1 MMRTSESRH
10 ECPFECD
17 VRTRMRRKARGLR
30 KRDASP
36 MQDAF
41 AHCEGLLRAADKDR
55 FLTTLFAPAERR
67 DALFALYAF
76 NLEIARVREVV
87 REPVAGEIRL
97 QWWSDVLGGASR
109 GEVAAHPVAAALL
122 ATIARYR
129 LPPEPFKALIDA
141 RRFDLYD
148 EPMATLGDLEA
159 YADGAS
165 ASLIVLAAQIL
176 AAGGEPDIGALS
188 HHAGLAHA
196 LAGLLAAFPVHA
208 ARGQLYIPLEILARH
223 GADRQ
228 EAKSPPATPQLLAAL
243 AESRPPRPPSCPR
256 FCRSRSR
263 GRRSPAWCGA
273 ATIHSCRLRSRPGGG
288 SGSSGAQRGSR
299 GGSSARTQIGR
310 AGCGDRRRCAPP
322 GRARRRLRSAT
333 RSGRLGSW
341 QRARG
346 SRCAPRLKRRA
357 AIARSPA
364 DARAIWGR
372 SLPPSR
378 SRGIRAGR
386 TR

>member
-1 MMRTSESRH
+1 
-10 ECPFECD
+10 
-17 VRTRMRRKARGLR
+17 MRRKARGLR
-30 KRDASP
+30 KRDTSP

-55 FLTTLFAPAERR
+55 FLTTLFASAEHR

-97 QWWSDVLGGASR
+97 QWWSDVLAGAGR

-129 LPPEPFKALIDA
+129 LPLEPFKALIEA

-148 EPMATLGDLEA
+148 EPMATLADLEA

-165 ASLIVLAAQIL
+165 ASLIALAARIL

-243 AESRPPRPPSCPR
+243 AELLATAAPAVLPALLPVALAGPTLARMVR
-256 FCRSRSR
+256 R
-263 GRRSPAWCGA
+263 GYDPFVPVAIAPWRRQWL
-273 ATIHSCRLRSRPGGG
+273 I
-288 SGSSGAQRGSR
+288 
-299 GGSSARTQIGR
+299 
-310 AGCGDRRRCAPP
+310 
-322 GRARRRLRSAT
+322 
-333 RSGRLGSW
+333 W
-341 QRARG
+341 
-346 SRCAPRLKRRA
+346 RA
-357 AIARSPA
+357 ARQPRRIF
-364 DARAIWGR
+364 G
-372 SLPPSR
+372 
-378 SRGIRAGR
+378 
-386 TR
+386 